1 MAEAGQMA
9 QAQAGFGGTLK
20 TWLALGLAATLA
32 ACSVVPKGPPRTT
45 DAPPTQP
52 TGPKPG
58 LPSDASRHRIALL
71 VPITGTNAGVGE
83 AIANAATL
91 AVLDTGGKTIRV
103 TTYDTAGGAAAAATK
118 AISDG
123 NQLILGPLLAD
134 DVRAVAPVARA
145 SRIPIISFSNDV
157 SVAGQGTYL
166 MGFVP
171 TQSVDRIIAYAR
183 SKGLTRFAGLVPTG
197 LYGQRASTAFVKA
210 TEAYGGKLL
219 AVETFER
226 NPGSIQAAVRKLG
239 SASAYDALLV
249 ADSGR
254 VAMQVVPMI
263 RRSGGQATRLLGTE
277 LWNTE
282 GALSQNA
289 AMHGAWFASVSDG
302 FYSQLATKYRARYNK
317 APFRLASLGYDSV
330 LLVSRI
336 AGKWAFNAPFPISEL
351 TDPGGFT
358 GIDGAFR
365 FGRDGVAERALEVQ
379 QINPGAF
386 GVISAAPKTFVH

>member
-9 QAQAGFGGTLK
+9 QAQAGFGKQVK
-20 TWLALGLAATLA
+20 TWLVLALAAMLA

-45 DAPPTQP
+45 DAPPEQP
-52 TGPKPG
+52 TGPRPG
-58 LPSDASRHRIALL
+58 LPSDAARHRIALL

-83 AIANAATL
+83 SIANAATM
-91 AVLDTGGKTIRV
+91 AVLDTGGKSIRV
-103 TTYDTAGGAAAAATK
+103 TTYDTANGAAAAAQK
-118 AISDG
+118 AIAEG

-183 SKGLTRFAGLVPTG
+183 SKGLSRFAGLVPTG
-197 LYGQRASTAFVKA
+197 LYGQRASTAFVRA
-210 TEAYGGKLL
+210 TEAYGGQLL

-226 NPGSIQAAVRKLG
+226 TPGSIQAAVRKLG

-254 VAMQVVPMI
+254 VAMQIVPLI
-263 RRSGGQATRLLGTE
+263 RRAGGQSTRLLGTE

-282 GALSQNA
+282 GSLSQNTP
-289 AMHGAWFASVSDG
+289 MHGAWFASVSDG

-336 AGKWAFNAPFPISEL
+336 ATKWPFNAAFPIAEL

-365 FGRDGVAERALEVQ
+365 FGRDGVADRALEVQ

-386 GVISAAPKTFVH
+386 GVISPAPKSFAR